1 MAKSIMRTKISPVS
15 LSNDIAKLFD
25 AQMRLEMLKNG
36 MRTSYRHL
44 LHPLCIKDGVT
55 QLDLVKIT
63 KLKAPTVSTTLRN
76 MEADGLVT
84 RETDKDDARAT
95 RVYITDKGRE
105 VDKKVRAGNAKIERA
120 FLSSLSTE
128 EKEHLTFLL
137 RKMKESI
144 ERKGGIS
151 VDDISVDEACG
162 IA

>member
-1 MAKSIMRTKISPVS
+1 MTKTMKRTKISPVS

-44 LHPLCIKDGVT
+44 LHPLCVKDGVT

-95 RVYITDKGRE
+95 RVYITEKGRDI
-105 VDKKVRAGNAKIERA
+105 DKKIRAGNAKIEKA
-120 FLSSLSTE
+120 FLAALVAE
-128 EKEHLTFLL
+128 EKEQLTELL

-144 ERKGGIS
+144 EHTSGIYAADA
-151 VDDISVDEACG
+151 VIEDN
-162 IA
+162 

>member
-1 MAKSIMRTKISPVS
+1 MVKTMRKSKTSSIS

-44 LHPLCIKDGVT
+44 LHPLSVKDGVT

-95 RVYITDKGRE
+95 RVYITEKGRD
-105 VDKKVRAGNAKIERA
+105 VDKKVRAGIAKIEKT
-120 FLSSLSTE
+120 FLAALNAD
-128 EKEHLTFLL
+128 EKEQLSILL
-137 RKMKESI
+137 RKMKESV
-144 ERKGGIS
+144 EKSTGFTAE
-151 VDDISVDEACG
+151 DALMEE
-162 IA
+162 